1 MNYASD
7 ESRESPLGMFFPEDE
22 DTAIYLKKHFA
33 LGRAHGVEDR
43 LATQD
48 SRDDRCSPFLR
59 DPEPGCRGI
68 DDPLSYFTERDER
81 GLRDAAAID
90 TEEGK
95 ITLPGES
102 EDSTESFHCTDK

>member
-1 MNYASD
+1 MDYTTDKAG
-7 ESRESPLGMFFPEDE
+7 ESPLGMFFPKDE
-22 DTAIYLKKHFA
+22 DTAIYLKKHLA

-48 SRDDRCSPFLR
+48 SRDDRRSPFLR
-59 DPEPGCRGI
+59 NPEPGCRGI
-68 DDPLSYFTERDER
+68 NNPLPYFAERDER

-90 TEEGK
+90 TEEGE

>member
-1 MNYASD
+1 MDYTTD
-7 ESRESPLGMFFPEDE
+7 EAGESPLGMFFSKYE
-22 DTAIYLKKHFA
+22 DTAIYLKKHLA
-33 LGRAHGVEDR
+33 LGGAHGVENR

-48 SRDDRCSPFLR
+48 SRDDRRSPFLR

-90 TEEGK
+90 TEEGE